1 MKKATLQFIAT
12 YLSENTQYADEI
24 EKSAL
29 DAALLEINAELN
41 KGEAQKAKNAEAY
54 DALHDVIVDN
64 LSGTPVTCG
73 ELWDAIKDD
82 VPEGTTKGKVQYAL
96 THLWQDEIVKIDG
109 KPNSYR
115 KA

>member
-1 MKKATLQFIAT
+1 MKKATMNAIVN
-12 YLSENTQYADEI
+12 YLTNNLSYADED
-24 EKSAL
+24 EKVFLQST
-29 DAALLEINAELN
+29 INELTAEMN

-64 LSGTPVTCG
+64 LSNTPVTCG

-82 VPEGTTKGKVQYAL
+82 APEGTTKGKVQYAL
-96 THLWQDEIVKIDG
+96 THLWQDEIVKIEG